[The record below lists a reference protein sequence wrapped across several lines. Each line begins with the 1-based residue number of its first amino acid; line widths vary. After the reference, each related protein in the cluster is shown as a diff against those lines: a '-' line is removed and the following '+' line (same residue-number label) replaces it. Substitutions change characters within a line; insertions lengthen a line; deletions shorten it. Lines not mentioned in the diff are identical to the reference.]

1 MKPSK
6 GVWRSPGAEAA
17 AGISSRGKFCDGD
30 VWNETSLLPSV
41 PLKLSL
47 LLFSGHRQEEK
58 TQPQESAKSSSKR

>member
-1 MKPSK
+1 MTLPK
-6 GVWRSPGAEAA
+6 GTWGSPRAEAA

-30 VWNETSLLPSV
+30 VWSETSLLPSI

-58 TQPQESAKSSSKR
+58 TQPQGSAKSRGKR